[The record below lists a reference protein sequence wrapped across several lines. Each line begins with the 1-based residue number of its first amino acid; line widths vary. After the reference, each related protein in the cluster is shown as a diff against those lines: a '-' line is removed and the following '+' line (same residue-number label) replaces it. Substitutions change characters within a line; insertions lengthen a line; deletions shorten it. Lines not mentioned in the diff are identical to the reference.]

1 MPPSAP
7 RTSGGTH
14 ALLAVPTLGFALAAT
29 TVGTYLP
36 VLVAE
41 GTGSVIAIAGLIA
54 VEGVLALFLPVVIGE
69 RSDRLRTRI
78 GGRLPF
84 VLAGVPVVAVTL
96 VLLGFQDAPGPA
108 FAIVV
113 VLFAAYYV
121 AYEPYR
127 TLYPDLVPRRDVG
140 RSQSAQAVARGVG
153 TALALVGGG
162 LLLAADETAPFIAA
176 SAVLLITTG
185 AFVWALLRR
194 DYALQQEPAQAMRAR
209 AAFRAVR
216 RLLVELPG
224 LRAFFVAN
232 ALWEAALGAI
242 RTFVVLWVT
251 DGLGLSLL
259 ASAGVIGAAGLFV
272 LLGAALAGRLAER
285 FGTVQVVRLTAV
297 TYGAPML
304 VPFLFD
310 DTWLLLL
317 MVPVISASAGIMMA
331 LPYAM
336 LIPMMPRAGH
346 GLLTGVYSMS
356 RGVGIVLGPLLAA
369 AAIEAQRALGRP
381 FGTVDYSALWL
392 VAGLLLVASMPLL
405 GDRRRPAAGR
415 GAALRGRGSAP

>member
-1 MPPSAP
+1 MPRTAP

-14 ALLAVPTLGFALAAT
+14 ALLAVPTFGFALAAT

-36 VLVAE
+36 VLVADAADSA
-41 GTGSVIAIAGLIA
+41 TAIAALIA
-54 VEGVLALFLPVVIGE
+54 VEGVLALFLPVVVGA

-84 VLAGVPVVAVTL
+84 VLAGVPVMAVAL

-108 FAIVV
+108 LAIVI

-127 TLYPDLVPRRDVG
+127 ALYPDLVPHRDAG

-153 TALALVGGG
+153 TAFALVGGG
-162 LLLAADETAPFIAA
+162 LLLAIDGTVPFDAA
-176 SAVLLITTG
+176 AGVLLVTTA

-194 DYALQQEPAQAMRAR
+194 DYPLQQEPADAMSAR
-209 AAFRAVR
+209 EAFRRVR
-216 RLLVELPG
+216 HLLGDLPG

-232 ALWEAALGAI
+232 ALWEAALAAI

-251 DGLGLSLL
+251 VGLGLGVL
-259 ASAGVIGAAGLFV
+259 ATAGVIGAAGVCV
-272 LLGAALAGRLAER
+272 LAGAALAGRLADR
-285 FGTVQVVRLTAV
+285 YGTRRVVRATAL
-297 TYGAPML
+297 TYGAPMI
-304 VPFLFD
+304 VPFLSN
-310 DTWLLLL
+310 DTPLLLPMIPL
-317 MVPVISASAGIMMA
+317 ISASAGVMMA
-331 LPYAM
+331 LPYAI

-356 RGVGIVLGPLLAA
+356 RGVGIVLGPLLAG
-369 AAIEAQRALGRP
+369 AAIQAQEALGEP
-381 FGTVDYSALWL
+381 LETVDYSALWL
-392 VAGLLLVASMPLL
+392 VAGLLLLASVPLL
-405 GDRRRPAAGR
+405 GSMRGTLGR
-415 GAALRGRGSAP
+415 FP